1 LNAGVSEK
9 PLKVATI
16 HSVCECQAK
25 LGAELDEHRHV
36 VRGWAKDRRTGQELT
51 APAHSI
57 GADHPKFEVG
67 WACPFCTRNLLRSF
81 DAEAL
86 AFRDGTRAA

>member
-1 LNAGVSEK
+1 MRGVLEK
-9 PLKVATI
+9 ILKVATI
-16 HSVCECQAK
+16 HSVCECQAR

-36 VRGWAKDRRTGQELT
+36 VRGWARDRRGRELT

-57 GADHPKFEVG
+57 GANHAMFEVG

-81 DAEAL
+81 DAGGL